1 MSCKRVI
8 VFRIIKILPSSIVE
22 SGIINIGGLHLIK
35 QMYIRYTTLPSD
47 TLYQEITTEKVV
59 LFSFTV
65 IHTVG
70 NVGIFVLLIFEN
82 K

>member
-1 MSCKRVI
+1 MSCKRVT
-8 VFRIIKILPSSIVE
+8 VFRIIKILPSSIVK
-22 SGIINIGGLHLIK
+22 SGIINIGGLHLII

-47 TLYQEITTEKVV
+47 TLYKEITTEKVV

-70 NVGIFVLLIFEN
+70 NVGIFVLLVFEN